1 MPGTNIANLSLPPA
15 ATRIVPFAAFMLF
28 VMAGSLLPDAQ
39 TLGWDTRQLF
49 VLRALTVLC
58 LLVLLWRTYTELH
71 DFSLSWREA
80 GLAVASG
87 LAVFVIWITLDF
99 PWATLGEVRSFD
111 PHRADGGI
119 DWMLVAF
126 RLLGLALV
134 VPVMEEL
141 FWRSFLMRWIDNQD
155 FLKQVPAQASLRAI
169 VLSSLVFGAEHQL
182 WLAGLIAG
190 LVYGYLYM
198 RTGKLWVS
206 VISHAVT
213 NGVLGG
219 WILAT
224 GNWQFW

>member
-1 MPGTNIANLSLPPA
+1 MTFSPA
-15 ATRIVPFAAFMLF
+15 LARIIPFAVFMLF
-28 VMAGSLLPDAQ
+28 VVAGSLLPDAGAGGAS
-39 TLGWDTRQLF
+39 GWDTRHLYT
-49 VLRALTVLC
+49 LRALVVLA
-58 LLVLLWRTYTELH
+58 LLAWFWRSYTELH

-87 LAVFVIWITLDF
+87 LAVFVMWINFDF
-99 PWATLGEVRSFD
+99 PWATFGESTSFA
-111 PHRADGGI
+111 PTSADGSI
-119 DWMLVAF
+119 DWVLVTF
-126 RLLGLALV
+126 RMLGLALV

-141 FWRSFLMRWIDNQD
+141 FWRSYLMRWIDNQE

-169 VLSSLVFGAEHQL
+169 FLSSLVFAAEHQL

-190 LVYGYLYM
+190 LVYGYLYA
-198 RTGKLWVS
+198 RTGKLWVP

-213 NGVLGG
+213 NGVLGF